1 MTKVAPFDRR
11 SQMPSVIRCRLMD
24 FTAMPEHEL
33 LRQTVRRIA
42 EPFGHRYYLECA
54 RSDRSGDEIWKA
66 LGDAGIIGVNVP
78 EEYGGGG
85 QGISELALVCEE
97 LAAAGCPMLM
107 LVVTPAICVSILA
120 RHGTEEQKKRWL
132 PAIASGK
139 FKMAFAITEPNA
151 GSNSH
156 RLETTAARDGD
167 DYRLN
172 GTKYY
177 ISGIDESQA
186 VLVVTRTGDAKG
198 GKSGKGGISLFV
210 VDTDMPGIELQP
222 IPMEIVTMEKQFF
235 VFFDDVKVPA
245 DRLIGPEGDGLRVVF
260 GGLNPERITA
270 AATANGIGR
279 YALEKAATYARDRK
293 VWDVPIGSHQG
304 LSHPLA
310 KCKID
315 VELARLVTDKAAW
328 LYDAGKPAAKESNMA
343 KYAAAEAG
351 LAALDQAIQTHG
363 GNGLASEYGLAS
375 LWGLARLLR
384 TAPVSREMIL
394 NYVAQHSLGL
404 PRSY

>member
-1 MTKVAPFDRR
+1 
-11 SQMPSVIRCRLMD
+11 MD
-24 FTAMPEHEL
+24 FTATPEHEL
-33 LRQTVRRIA
+33 LRQTVRKIA
-42 EPFGHRYYLECA
+42 APYGHRYYVECSRGE
-54 RSDRSGDEIWKA
+54 RSDDEIWKA
-66 LGDAGIIGVNVP
+66 LADAGIIGVNTP

-97 LAAAGCPMLM
+97 LAAVGCPMLM

-120 RHGTEEQKKRWL
+120 GHGTEEQKKRWL
-132 PAIASGK
+132 PVMASGE

-156 RLETTAARDGD
+156 RLETRAVRDGD
-167 DYRLN
+167 HYRLN

-177 ISGIDESQA
+177 ISAIDQSQA
-186 VLVVTRTGDAKG
+186 VLVVARTGEIEG
-198 GKSGKGGISLFV
+198 GKGDISLFV
-210 VDTDMPGIELQP
+210 VDTDTPGMTLEP
-222 IPMEIVTMEKQFF
+222 IPMDLVTMEKQFF
-235 VFFDDVKVPA
+235 VFFDDVKVPV
-245 DRLIGPEGDGLRVVF
+245 DRRVGPEGDGLRVVF

-279 YALEKAATYARDRK
+279 YALEKAASYARDRE
-293 VWDVPIGSHQG
+293 VWDVPIGTHQG

-328 LYDAGKPAAKESNMA
+328 LYDAGKPAAEASNMA

-375 LWGLARLLR
+375 LWGIARLLR